1 MTRTLLVALSSL
13 LLAACG
19 GATNAPATATPDSG
33 FLPRCASSLRPQ
45 SDLDAAGLPPFVP
58 SGPTVKCLLI
68 ASNGGSAYDAGY
80 DESIELAD
88 GQVLHVYERRGGLP
102 VKAGG
107 QTPQREGTRKVG
119 GATWAWSILQGPALS
134 LTNTVAGTYVELD
147 LPGDESQLD
156 TLAAI
161 AADLRA
167 VESLPRPPA
176 RDLCA
181 ALRVSISPISVAG
194 AFDSTASAIARWLE
208 SPQPTDGPHEVN
220 SEWRQHP
227 AAEPV
232 AVCYLDGDFGPAKH
246 PPLPSGAVEPPN
258 WSRVVYFVDVDRR
271 AIPRVFGWSDRIQIV
286 DPGR

>member
-1 MTRTLLVALSSL
+1 MTRPTLVALSSL
-13 LLAACG
+13 VLAACNA
-19 GATNAPATATPDSG
+19 GAIAPPTATPEG
-33 FLPRCASSLRPQ
+33 FLPRCASSVRPQ
-45 SDLDAAGLPPFVP
+45 SELDAAGLPPFVI
-58 SGPTVKCLLI
+58 SSQTVKCVLN

-88 GQVLHVYERRGGLP
+88 GRMLHVYERRGGLP
-102 VKAGG
+102 VKPGG
-107 QTPQREGTRKVG
+107 QTPQREGTRAVG
-119 GATWAWSILQGPALS
+119 GATWAWSILQGPTLS

-156 TLAAI
+156 ALAAI
-161 AADLRA
+161 AAGLRP

-181 ALRVSISPISVAG
+181 ALRVSINPITVA
-194 AFDSTASAIARWLE
+194 AAYDSTASAIARWLE
-208 SPQPTDGPHEVN
+208 TPQPTDGPHEVN
-220 SEWRQHP
+220 SEWHQHP

-246 PPLPSGAVEPPN
+246 PPLPSGATEPPN

-271 AIPRVFGWSDRIQIV
+271 AIGRVFGWSDRIQIV

>member
-1 MTRTLLVALSSL
+1 MARATLVALSSL
-13 LLAACG
+13 LLVACSA
-19 GATNAPATATPDSG
+19 GAVAPPTATPDGG
-33 FLPRCASSLRPQ
+33 FLPRCASSIRPQ
-45 SDLDAAGLPPFVP
+45 SELDAAGLPPLVV
-58 SGPTVKCLLI
+58 SGPSLRCLLI

-80 DESIELAD
+80 DESIELVD
-88 GQVLHVYERRGGLP
+88 GRVLHVYERRGGLP

-107 QTPQREGTRKVG
+107 QTPQREGTRDMG
-119 GATWAWSILQGPALS
+119 GATWAWSILQGPTLS

-156 TLAAI
+156 TLVAI
-161 AADLRA
+161 AADLHP

-181 ALRVSISPISVAG
+181 ALRVSSNPITVAA

-208 SPQPTDGPHEVN
+208 TPQPSGGPHEGK

-227 AAEPV
+227 AVEPV

-246 PPLPSGAVEPPN
+246 PPLPSGATEPPN

-271 AIPRVFGWSDRIQIV
+271 AIGRVFGWKDRIQIV

>member
-1 MTRTLLVALSSL
+1 MARATLVALSTL
-13 LLAACG
+13 LLVACSA
-19 GATNAPATATPDSG
+19 GAVAPPTATPDGG
-33 FLPRCASSLRPQ
+33 FLPRCASSIRPQ
-45 SDLDAAGLPPFVP
+45 SDLDAAGLPPFVV
-58 SGPTVKCLLI
+58 SGQTVKCVLN

-88 GQVLHVYERRGGLP
+88 GRVLHVYERRGGLP
-102 VKAGG
+102 VKAGA
-107 QTPQREGTRKVG
+107 QTPQREGVRDVR
-119 GATWAWSILQGPALS
+119 GATWTWSILQGPTLS
-134 LTNTVAGTYVELD
+134 LTSTAAGTYVELD

-161 AADLRA
+161 AADLRP
-167 VESLPRPPA
+167 VQSLRRPPA

-181 ALRVSISPISVAG
+181 ALRVSSNPITVAA

-208 SPQPTDGPHEVN
+208 TPQPPDGPHEVN

-246 PPLPSGAVEPPN
+246 PPLPSGATEMPN
-258 WSRVVYFVDVDRR
+258 WTRVVYLVGVDRHP
-271 AIPRVFGWSDRIQIV
+271 IGRVFGWKDRIQIV

>member
-1 MTRTLLVALSSL
+1 MARATLVALSTL
-13 LLAACG
+13 LLVACSA
-19 GATNAPATATPDSG
+19 GAVAPPTATPDGG
-33 FLPRCASSLRPQ
+33 FLPRCASSIRPQ
-45 SDLDAAGLPPFVP
+45 SDLDAAGLPPFVV
-58 SGPTVKCLLI
+58 SGQTVKCVLN

-88 GQVLHVYERRGGLP
+88 GRVLHVYERRGGLP
-102 VKAGG
+102 VKAGA
-107 QTPQREGTRKVG
+107 QTPQREGVRDVR
-119 GATWAWSILQGPALS
+119 GATWTWSILQGPTLS
-134 LTNTVAGTYVELD
+134 LTSTAAGTYVELD

-161 AADLRA
+161 AADLRP
-167 VESLPRPPA
+167 VQSLRRPPA

-181 ALRVSISPISVAG
+181 ALRVSSNPITVAA

-208 SPQPTDGPHEVN
+208 TPQPPDGPHEVN

-227 AAEPV
+227 AVEPV

-246 PPLPSGAVEPPN
+246 PPLPSGATEPPN

-271 AIPRVFGWSDRIQIV
+271 PIGRVFGWKDRIQIV